1 MIHKP
6 KKNVPLRSNS
16 SSKIYKTRKMRY
28 LGKTVNI
35 IFFCL
40 GIIFFAMVV
49 LAFTPAPFFMY
60 YRLGNC
66 PSDNAP
72 VTRPEQVVMFGG
84 AGMPSEDNLMR
95 LYYTAA
101 SARHFKVPVL
111 LVHPKDS
118 LCQAEMT
125 RLLRQGGID
134 NISYMTAGTNTR
146 SQALELFDKH
156 PELRNA
162 QLLIITSPEH
172 VKRTVKSL
180 KKVGFSNITGIAAY
194 PSTVDFDL
202 SIKQQRLGGNEV
214 VPSVESVN
222 LRYTFF
228 NYLKL
233 EITCAREHL
242 ALAYYK
248 LKGWI

>member
-1 MIHKP
+1 
-6 KKNVPLRSNS
+6 
-16 SSKIYKTRKMRY
+16 MRY
-28 LGKTVNI
+28 LGKTFKI

-40 GIIFFAMVV
+40 GIVFFAMVV
-49 LAFTPAPFFMY
+49 LAFTPAPFYMY
-60 YRLGNC
+60 YGLGNC

-111 LVHPKDS
+111 LVHPEDS

-125 RLLRQGGID
+125 RLLRQGGIND
-134 NISYMTAGTNTR
+134 ISYMTAGTNTR

-156 PELRNA
+156 PELRDA
-162 QLLIITSPEH
+162 RLLVITSPEH

-180 KKVGFSNITGIAAY
+180 KKVGFSNIAGIAAY
-194 PSTVDFDL
+194 PATVDFDL
-202 SIKQQRLGGNEV
+202 SVRQQRLGGNEAI
-214 VPSVESVN
+214 PSVESVN

-233 EITCAREHL
+233 EITCAREYL